1 MSPPL
6 LMNNHQSD
14 LFGFRPAQRDL
25 FADEPPRN
33 SGVGLAKPDEV
44 RARLQKILAEAR
56 AAQSLP
62 PWDKRTTRMYQIVF
76 PQMANWLPEAE
87 AKQLRLDFER
97 ELERLAAA

>member
-1 MSPPL
+1 MTSRES
-6 LMNNHQSD
+6 N
-14 LFGFRPAQRDL
+14 LFGFQPAQDDL

-33 SGVGLAKPDEV
+33 VGVGVAKPDDV

-56 AAQSLP
+56 AARSSP

-76 PQMANWLPEAE
+76 PQMANWLPERE